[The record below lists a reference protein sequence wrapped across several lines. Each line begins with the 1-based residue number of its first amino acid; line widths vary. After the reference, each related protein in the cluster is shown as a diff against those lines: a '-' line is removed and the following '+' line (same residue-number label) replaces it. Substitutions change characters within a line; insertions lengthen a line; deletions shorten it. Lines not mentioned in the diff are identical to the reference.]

1 MSVRTECSCFTQV
14 KICVECIAVDT
25 AGLVLPAG
33 LPLNETTIAESLK
46 TVGYST
52 AIVGKWHLG
61 VGENY
66 TYLPTNQGFDYYL
79 VCSQHTVL
87 EVCLNS
93 TSTL

>member
-1 MSVRTECSCFTQV
+1 MQSNMTLSC
-14 KICVECIAVDT
+14 
-25 AGLVLPAG
+25 LVFSKKLVFVILYVG

-66 TYLPTNQGFDYYL
+66 MYLPTNQGFDYYM
-79 VCSQHTVL
+79 VI
-87 EVCLNS
+87 
-93 TSTL
+93 